1 MEQYKGQHD
10 GQQDSQQDGIQ
21 PAREHIGNF
30 PVALGDRQAPVTLLP
45 TVLSR
50 LGLSNG
56 HTGVGGMNDAPT
68 DLHSSDWQVR
78 LAAVRT
84 LGKMG
89 TQAPLEPLLVALKDE
104 DASVRAAAVRGLSAL
119 GERVPVER
127 LLETLHDPDWHVRE
141 TTILLLGRLL
151 SEQPSPGQSQ
161 GSPLH
166 RIPPTVFDE
175 VLHDA
180 DSTVREAAQ
189 LALQWSQQ
197 RRVLNPAQTTPSSP
211 PSPLSP
217 PSTPIPSQNTVFP
230 SSKNMNEKQRQR
242 GYAPGETTM
251 QEQRESRQQP
261 SMQEPEYEYY
271 AYQENDRA
279 RQWEKVT
286 SYTPRKNYRP
296 FWIGGIAGG
305 IIFLIV
311 AASGLLWTYNA
322 NITPINKFDFAK
334 PTMMLPTPMPTPPYS
349 NQTLF
354 TYQGHQATV
363 NSVSWSPDGKRIASA
378 SDDNT
383 VQVWDALTGKNPL
396 KFGGHTSPVNTVA
409 WSPDGT
415 RIASGSI
422 DGTIEVWNPVNGSI
436 YLTYHFAAVADTQH
450 IGALQALSGGGNPGV
465 YSLAWSP
472 DSSRIAAAMGS
483 NIVQEFDAH
492 TGTTLFTYRGF
503 VGSYYSHPS
512 KINAMAWSPDGRYII
527 TAGDAYP
534 TTIWDASNGQTV
546 FTYPS
551 HDNDRVF
558 ALAWS
563 PDGKRVALG
572 NVDGSARIWTPATN
586 DILVLNGH
594 SQNIYALAWSPDGT
608 RLATASIDDTVQILN
623 TTTGEEIYVYTGHT
637 NELRTIAWSPSGK
650 LIASGSSDDTVQV
663 WVIP

>member
-1 MEQYKGQHD
+1 MEQYNGQHD
-10 GQQDSQQDGIQ
+10 GQQNSQQ

-30 PVALGDRQAPVTLLP
+30 PVALGDMQAPVTLLP
-45 TVLSR
+45 AVLDR

-56 HTGVGGMNDAPT
+56 HSGMGVMNDAPT
-68 DLHSSDWQVR
+68 GLHNSDWQVR

-84 LGKMG
+84 LSKMG
-89 TQAPLEPLLVALKDE
+89 TQAPLEPLLTALQDE

-141 TTILLLGRLL
+141 TTVLLLGRLL
-151 SEQPSPGQSQ
+151 SEQPLTGQPQ
-161 GSPLH
+161 GSPL
-166 RIPPTVFDE
+166 RLVPPTVFDE

-197 RRVLNPAQTTPSSP
+197 RRVLNPVQTTP
-211 PSPLSP
+211 
-217 PSTPIPSQNTVFP
+217 PSTSVPSQNTVLP
-230 SSKNMNEKQRQR
+230 ASKNMHEKQRQR

-322 NITPINKFDFAK
+322 RVAPINKIDFVK

-349 NQTLF
+349 HQTLF

-363 NSVSWSPDGKRIASA
+363 NSVAWSPNGSRIASA

-415 RIASGSI
+415 RIASGSV
-422 DGTIEVWNPVNGSI
+422 DGTIEVWNPVNGTI
-436 YLTYHFAAVADTQH
+436 YLTYHFAQVADTQH

-465 YSLAWSP
+465 YTLAWSP
-472 DSSRIAAAMGS
+472 DGSRIAAAMGS
-483 NIVQEFDAH
+483 NIVQEFDTR

-503 VGSYYSHPS
+503 VGSYYNNPS

-527 TAGDAYP
+527 TAGDAFP
-534 TTIWDASNGQTV
+534 TTIWNANNGNTV
-546 FTYPS
+546 YTYPT
-551 HDNDRVF
+551 NDKNQVF
-558 ALAWS
+558 SLAWS
-563 PDGKRVALG
+563 PEGKRVALG
-572 NVDGSARIWTPATN
+572 NIDGSVRIWTPTTN
-586 DILVLNGH
+586 NIRALN
-594 SQNIYALAWSPDGT
+594 SQLQNIYALAWSPDGS
-608 RLATASIDDTVQILN
+608 RIATASIDYTVQIVN
-623 TTTGEEIYVYTGHT
+623 TISGEQVSVYRGYT
-637 NELRTIAWSPSGK
+637 NDLRTITIAWSPNGK
-650 LIASGSSDDTVQV
+650 LIATGSSDNTVQV
-663 WVIP
+663 WKASQQ

>member
-1 MEQYKGQHD
+1 MEQYNGQHD
-10 GQQDSQQDGIQ
+10 GQQDGKQ
-21 PAREHIGNF
+21 PAREHIGNH
-30 PVALGDRQAPVTLLP
+30 PVALGDMQAPVTLLP
-45 TVLSR
+45 AVLDR

-56 HTGVGGMNDAPT
+56 HTGAGAMNYAPT
-68 DLHSSDWQVR
+68 DLHNSDWQVR

-84 LGKMG
+84 LSKMG
-89 TQAPLEPLLVALKDE
+89 TQAPLELLLTALQDE

-151 SEQPSPGQSQ
+151 SEQPLPGQSQ
-161 GSPLH
+161 GSPL
-166 RIPPTVFDE
+166 RLVPPTVFDE
-175 VLHDA
+175 VLHDT

-189 LALQWSQQ
+189 IALQWTQQ
-197 RRVLNPAQTTPSSP
+197 RRVLNPAQTTP
-211 PSPLSP
+211 PSPS
-217 PSTPIPSQNTVFP
+217 STSIPSQITVLP
-230 SSKNMNEKQRQR
+230 TSKNMNEKQRQR

-311 AASGLLWTYNA
+311 AASTLLWAYNA
-322 NITPINKFDFAK
+322 NVTPINKFDLAK

-363 NSVSWSPDGKRIASA
+363 NSVAWSPNGTRIASA

-415 RIASGSI
+415 RIASGSN

-436 YLTYHFAAVADTQH
+436 FLTYHFAAVADTQH

-465 YSLAWSP
+465 YTLAWSP
-472 DSSRIAAAMGS
+472 DGSRIAAAMGS
-483 NIVQEFDAH
+483 NIVQEFDAR
-492 TGTTLFTYRGF
+492 TGNTLFTYRGF
-503 VGSYYSHPS
+503 VGSYYNHPS
-512 KINAMAWSPDGRYII
+512 KINAMAWSPNGRYII
-527 TAGDAYP
+527 TAGDSYP
-534 TTIWDASNGQTV
+534 TTIWDASNGNTV
-546 FTYPS
+546 FTYPA

-558 ALAWS
+558 SLAWS
-563 PDGKRVALG
+563 PDSKRVALG
-572 NVDGSARIWTPATN
+572 NVDGSARIWTPTTN
-586 DILVLNGH
+586 SIVVLNGH
-594 SQNIYALAWSPDGT
+594 PQNIYALAWSPDGT
-608 RLATASIDDTVQILN
+608 RLATASIDDTVQVLN
-623 TTTGEEIYVYTGHT
+623 TTTGEQIYVYTGHT

-650 LIASGSSDDTVQV
+650 LVASGSSDDTVQV